1 MNPYLISLLILTTA
15 YANAAIAKGSS
26 HAQSS
31 VGVYKDTDP
40 DADIKRDVETLMGIY
55 LVHAP
60 RRHRWERVDKS
71 RNRITLSVWHP
82 VGDTG
87 NTELITRAVK
97 WIFFG
102 RTQYAKGAR
111 GVFSRV
117 PEIESITLNFN
128 DIVRKNTRRRLN
140 RRSKDRIKSYLSI
153 TLTRRL
159 FESLDVQPIK
169 ECVERMDC
177 RRVLKQYF
185 KNHRIDRRYIDR
197 ARRARQQ

>member
-1 MNPYLISLLILTTA
+1 MNQYLLVLVVLTTA
-15 YANAAIAKGSS
+15 DVTAALAEGSS

-31 VGVYKDTDP
+31 VGVYADTDP
-40 DADIKRDVETLMGIY
+40 DADLKRNVETLMGIY

-60 RRHRWERVDKS
+60 RRHRWEKVDKS

-82 VGDTG
+82 VGDTS

-111 GVFSRV
+111 GVFSELPDV
-117 PEIESITLNFN
+117 DSITLTFN

-140 RRSKDRIKSYLSI
+140 HRSKDRIKAYLSI
-153 TLTRRL
+153 TLSRAL
-159 FESLDVQPIK
+159 FESLDVHPIK

-177 RRVLKQYF
+177 RQVLKRYF
-185 KNHRIDRRYIDR
+185 KNHRINQRYIER
-197 ARRARQQ
+197 TRRARQ